1 VLLLLPCFCRDCNVC
16 LMACNVDRGDCDS
29 ESESPLTAEVLP
41 SVDTIKLCIIIVV
54 LVVIV
59 IVVIII
65 ISPHYMLTN
74 A

>member
-1 VLLLLPCFCRDCNVC
+1 
-16 LMACNVDRGDCDS
+16 MACNVDRGDCDS

-41 SVDTIKLCIIIVV
+41 FVDTIKLCIIIV